1 MPARLKPR
9 MDALDLHRCTAVLCR
24 IDLRHDRPQ
33 FALGVLTPCRRCRSN
48 DEGKARQCRQRLRL
62 ADDLV
67 QPLVDRGAREERDV
81 YLVLIHAD
89 NAEICRGLH
98 SARLRVC
105 HGMNPRAQE
114 DKEVDEGALFL
125 RADDAPRLMCRMQ
138 RKFHRGIGLAVD
150 GMKAFLLRRQQTG
163 NAALIHRRADDCLCR
178 RRDRVAR
185 RSARERNEFHVP
197 LLCQRMKC
205 QCQRA
210 NRIAAPVAD
219 ALARVTAAQPLS
231 RNAIGGQIGFLSRQR
246 TRIVEIDTA
255 RTADRHDVIVLRVA
269 VDQVLCILQMIC
281 RKMPRPRHALFLIHR
296 DDGAQRTMFLR
307 ALHCRQD
314 LRHTDAVVSAKARPI
329 RREILRR
336 PLHLDRVGQ
345 RVIGNARLSHTDH
358 VHVSLQDR
366 ARCILL
372 PLRRRKLRDDI
383 EVLILRHRAANL
395 LKVFF
400 QIVTDRLLV
409 PRRTR
414 DMRQCLELRNDL
426 FQQLCIIHHK
436 FLPSKFLSIITQ
448 ECKKW
453 GCCMK

>member
-1 MPARLKPR
+1 M
-9 MDALDLHRCTAVLCR
+9 TA
-24 IDLRHDRPQ
+24 
-33 FALGVLTPCRRCRSN
+33 T
-48 DEGKARQCRQRLRL
+48 
-62 ADDLV
+62 
-67 QPLVDRGAREERDV
+67 
-81 YLVLIHAD
+81 
-89 NAEICRGLH
+89 
-98 SARLRVC
+98 
-105 HGMNPRAQE
+105 
-114 DKEVDEGALFL
+114 
-125 RADDAPRLMCRMQ
+125 
-138 RKFHRGIGLAVD
+138 
-150 GMKAFLLRRQQTG
+150 
-163 NAALIHRRADDCLCR
+163 
-178 RRDRVAR
+178 
-185 RSARERNEFHVP
+185 
-197 LLCQRMKC
+197 
-205 QCQRA
+205 
-210 NRIAAPVAD
+210 
-219 ALARVTAAQPLS
+219 QPLS
-231 RNAIGGQIGFLSRQR
+231 RNAIGGQIGFFSRQR

-336 PLHLDRVGQ
+336 PLHLDRIGQ

-358 VHVSLQDR
+358 VHVSLQNR

-372 PLRRRKLRDDI
+372 PLRRRKLRDNI

-409 PRRTR
+409 PRGTR

-436 FLPSKFLSIITQ
+436 FLPSKFLPIITQ
-448 ECKKW
+448 NAKN
-453 GCCMK
+453 GAAA